1 MEIRKLEVFCKI
13 VELKSF
19 TKAAEAVRLSQP
31 TVSDHIRN
39 LEEELGQKLVD
50 RLGREVVPTPVGR
63 LLYGY
68 ATKILR
74 LRQETLQAIMEF
86 NGNLSGN
93 TIIGASSIPGTYIL
107 PKLISSF
114 RSQFPEIKTVVHINR
129 SQAIAKKV
137 LEGEYDLGLV
147 GAIWNEKG
155 LEWTALFQDTLSLVA
170 HPDNSLNKGQPLTV
184 RDLFS
189 QPFILRE
196 PGSGTRKVIAHILET
211 WGYKESDLQDVA
223 LLGSN
228 EAVKEGIKAGIGI
241 SMLSRRSV
249 AEDVLRGTLVA
260 LPLEDISGQRP
271 FYLVRRKNRA
281 LSPVAAAFADHLLA
295 AAEQE
300 NIVALV

>member
-74 LRQETLQAIMEF
+74 LRQESIQAITEF

-93 TIIGASSIPGTYIL
+93 TFIGASSIPGTYIL

-114 RSQFPEIKTVVHINR
+114 RVQFPEIKTVVHING
-129 SQAIAKKV
+129 SQVIAKKV

-170 HPDNSLNKGQPLTV
+170 HPGNSLNKGQPLTV

-211 WGYKESDLQDVA
+211 CGYKETDLQDVA

-228 EAVKEGIKAGIGI
+228 EAVKEGVKAGIGI

-249 AEDVLRGTLVA
+249 AEDVHRGILVA

-300 NIVALV
+300 ALTDLA